1 MLVRGH
7 ELSFD
12 NNNNLS
18 VGTWKS
24 TSSFQLL
31 LLIFFEAGFLTRSEY
46 MSNFCF
52 HRRTANLATYISDI
66 LFSTTEKTKALRS
79 PNRIEN
85 ESVSISNSYP
95 FTCTHTFWK
104 ITQTTSSSYFW
115 ESQEEDVP
123 LALLNPSTI
132 YIVVWIILCCGGC
145 PGHRRL
151 FSSILY
157 FYLLDASST
166 PYL

>member
-31 LLIFFEAGFLTRSEY
+31 LLIFSEVGFLTRSEY

-52 HRRTANLATYISDI
+52 HRRTANLATYISGI
-66 LFSTTEKTKALRS
+66 LFSTTEKTKALRKT
-79 PNRIEN
+79 NLFL
-85 ESVSISNSYP
+85 SV
-95 FTCTHTFWK
+95 THT
-104 ITQTTSSSYFW
+104 
-115 ESQEEDVP
+115 
-123 LALLNPSTI
+123 LLRAHTLSGKLHKLLVAVI
-132 YIVVWIILCCGGC
+132 SGRV
-145 PGHRRL
+145 RRKMYLSL
-151 FSSILY
+151 F
-157 FYLLDASST
+157 
-166 PYL
+166 